1 MIFILHVATSN
12 ISFRLRN
19 IIDDSQYHLSERIN
33 IIVKEKAPVGAYFFY
48 LVHQDRQSLNLK
60 YVFVNGVAGFV
71 AKR

>member
-1 MIFILHVATSN
+1 M
-12 ISFRLRN
+12 RG
-19 IIDDSQYHLSERIN
+19 
-33 IIVKEKAPVGAYFFY
+33 IVLIPLKI